1 MAKKSSKRPGIHPA
15 ILILFFILS
24 VFSIWAFV
32 NEITRKPCGIST
44 PSGSPAKSTVSK
56 TEISD
61 CDKIKKILL
70 KLADFQLYRTALKTK
85 KQKKLFK
92 DAFMVLSKKKCDSD
106 LIKKRLET
114 LRKKK
119 KCNLDNMYKNSM
131 KKLEFTDNK
140 KITKQSHD
148 RMGNIQN
155 CLMIK

>member
-1 MAKKSSKRPGIHPA
+1 MAKKSSKKSRIHPA

-32 NEITRKPCGIST
+32 NEITRKPCAIST
-44 PSGSPAKSTVSK
+44 SSAKSTVSK

-61 CDKIKKILL
+61 CDKIKKILS
-70 KLADFQLYRTALKTK
+70 KLADFQFYRTTLQTK
-85 KQKKLFK
+85 KQKNAFK
-92 DAFMVLSKKKCDSD
+92 DAFTELSKKKCDSD

-119 KCNLDNMYKNSM
+119 RCNLDNMYKNSM
-131 KKLEFTDNK
+131 KKLEFMDDNK
-140 KITKQSHD
+140 ITDQSYN

-155 CLMIK
+155 CLMTK